1 MLLAIDA
8 GNTNIVFAVYGE
20 EGVTPLHVWRSK
32 TDPSRTEDEYAGW
45 LLQMFA
51 LHGLDRSRIG
61 HAMISSVVPDANFHL
76 RRLCQTL
83 FGIAAIFVG
92 QKGLETG
99 VVIDLPHPE
108 QMGADRIVNAVA
120 MLEDYPRPALVIDF
134 GTATTFDVI
143 DERGHFCGG
152 VIAPGANLSM
162 AALHQAAAQLP
173 KVSVNK
179 PPAVIGID
187 TVSAMQSGIYW
198 GYIGLIE
205 GMVKRIS
212 GELGQKPFVL
222 ATGGLAG
229 LFADDAACIDKID
242 PDLTLRGLLYLHRK
256 AMISGKA

>member
-1 MLLAIDA
+1 MLLAVDA
-8 GNTNIVFAVYGE
+8 GNTNIVFAVYGDT
-20 EGVTPLHVWRSK
+20 GIAPLHVWRSR
-32 TDPSRTEDEYAGW
+32 TDSTRTADEYAGW

-51 LHGLDRSRIG
+51 LHNLDRKQIR

-76 RRLCQTL
+76 NLLCQTL
-83 FGIAAIFVG
+83 FGIEAAFIG
-92 QKGLETG
+92 QKGLDTG

-108 QMGADRIVNAVA
+108 QLGADRIVNTVA
-120 MLEDYPRPALVIDF
+120 MLADYPYPALVIDF

-143 DERGHFCGG
+143 NEQGHFCGG

-179 PPAVIGID
+179 PPAVIGTD

-205 GMVKRIS
+205 GMVQRIS
-212 GELGQKPFVL
+212 TELGQKPFVL

-229 LFADDAACIDKID
+229 LFAGDTDCIDKID
-242 PDLTLRGLLYLHRK
+242 SDLTLRGLLYLHRK
-256 AMISGKA
+256 ATISGNV